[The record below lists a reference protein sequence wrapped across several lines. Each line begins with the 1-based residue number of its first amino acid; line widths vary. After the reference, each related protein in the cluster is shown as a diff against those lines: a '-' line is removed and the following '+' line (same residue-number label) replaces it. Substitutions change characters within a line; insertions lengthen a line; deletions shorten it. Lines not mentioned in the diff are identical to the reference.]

1 MEIPRQAPSSTL
13 SPSLT
18 TMWKMAPR
26 REMSKERTSP
36 RSPSRPLMRAM
47 TETSSSMTSL
57 LEKDKHIRYFV
68 DESALPNSDEETL
81 DEVDV
86 NLDANVEQQSE
97 GLEDKL
103 GIES

>member
-1 MEIPRQAPSSTL
+1 
-13 SPSLT
+13 
-18 TMWKMAPR
+18 
-26 REMSKERTSP
+26 
-36 RSPSRPLMRAM
+36 MRAM

-57 LEKDKHIRYFV
+57 LEKDKHIPYSEN
-68 DESALPNSDEETL
+68 ESALPNSDEETL

>member
-1 MEIPRQAPSSTL
+1 
-13 SPSLT
+13 
-18 TMWKMAPR
+18 
-26 REMSKERTSP
+26 
-36 RSPSRPLMRAM
+36 MRAM